1 LHLFWTCFPKRH
13 PIVAQPPLTDFA
25 KSVLLVLPIKWS
37 NTLGIQHDSPAL
49 AASPYPLTQRR
60 FFFGE
65 TLWAGLET
73 FTLMSLGRPEMK
85 S

>member
-1 LHLFWTCFPKRH
+1 MKLFGACFPKRH

-60 FFFGE
+60 FFFGRE
-65 TLWAGLET
+65 VVGWFGDVHPNELSEA
-73 FTLMSLGRPEMK
+73 
-85 S
+85 